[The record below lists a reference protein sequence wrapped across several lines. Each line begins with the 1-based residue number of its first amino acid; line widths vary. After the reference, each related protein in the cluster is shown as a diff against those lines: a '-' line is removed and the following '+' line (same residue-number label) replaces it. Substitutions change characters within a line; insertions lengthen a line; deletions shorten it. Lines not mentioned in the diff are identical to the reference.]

1 MFTLDT
7 IFIIAYLILIVISR
21 DVNKKLRDDKDEAE
35 TRRVYTFILISI
47 IVYLPSVKTGHV
59 IQSQLT

>member
-1 MFTLDT
+1 MLDT
-7 IFIIAYLILIVISR
+7 IFNIAYLILIVISR

-47 IVYLPSVKTGHV
+47 VYLPSVKTSHV
-59 IQSQLT
+59 IQSQLTLK